1 MKLIKP
7 IIVALVGL
15 ASSAVVSQAQGL
27 NFSSSPGSTIQF
39 NGGSDSFQFNPSTFT
54 GFGGAYTNTQWF
66 VGSENGGTGSAVG
79 LFGSVGNGPFSY
91 GPVTGAPGAL
101 QSALVLGPLGA
112 LDIKDGSGFDVTG
125 SVDWVQINTFNFS
138 GALNA
143 SLVVNISDLSYAVGG
158 SNPDLLSLVA
168 GGSGQVTLTF
178 QFSPGETLDQLS
190 HGSSPFTTSYS
201 GSISPTPEPTTVG
214 LLLLGLGGVI
224 TARVFRKTN
233 AKAEDKTSSGQI

>member
-39 NGGSDSFQFNPSTFT
+39 NGGAQSFQFNSSTFS
-54 GFGGAYTNTQWF
+54 GFGNVYNGTQWF
-66 VGSENGGTGSAVG
+66 VGSENGGTGSAIG

-91 GPVTGAPGAL
+91 GPITVAGPE
-101 QSALVLGPLGA
+101 QSALLLGPLGA
-112 LDIKDGSGFDVTG
+112 LDIKDGLGFDVTG
-125 SVDWVQINTFNFS
+125 NVDWVQINTFNFS

-143 SLVVNISDLSYAVGG
+143 ALVVNISDLSYAG
-158 SNPDLLSLVA
+158 SNADLQSLVA

-178 QFSPGETLDQLS
+178 QFSPGETLSQLS
-190 HGSSPFTTSYS
+190 SGSSPFTTSYS

>member
-15 ASSAVVSQAQGL
+15 ASSVVVSQAQGL

-39 NGGSDSFQFNPSTFT
+39 NGGADSFQFNPSTFS
-54 GFGGAYTNTQWF
+54 GFSGIYSGTQWF

-91 GPVTGAPGAL
+91 GPITVAGPE
-101 QSALVLGPLGA
+101 QSASVLGPLGT
-112 LDIKDGSGFDVTG
+112 LDIKDGSGLFDVTG
-125 SVDWVQINTFNFS
+125 LVDWVQINTFNYS

-143 SLVVNISDLSYAVGG
+143 ALVVNISGLSYAG
-158 SNPDLLSLVA
+158 SNPDLQSLVA

-178 QFSPGETLDQLS
+178 QFSPGETLSQLS
-190 HGSSPFTTSYS
+190 SGSSPFTTSYS

>member
-1 MKLIKP
+1 
-7 IIVALVGL
+7 
-15 ASSAVVSQAQGL
+15 
-27 NFSSSPGSTIQF
+27 
-39 NGGSDSFQFNPSTFT
+39 
-54 GFGGAYTNTQWF
+54 
-66 VGSENGGTGSAVG
+66 

-91 GPVTGAPGAL
+91 GPITVAGPE
-101 QSALVLGPLGA
+101 QSALLLGPLGA
-112 LDIKDGSGFDVTG
+112 LDIKDGLGFDVTG
-125 SVDWVQINTFNFS
+125 NVDWIQINTFNYS

-143 SLVVNISDLSYAVGG
+143 ALVVNISGLSYGG
-158 SNPDLLSLVA
+158 VNPDLQSLVA

-178 QFSPGETLDQLS
+178 QFSPGETLSQLS
-190 HGSSPFTTSYS
+190 SGSSPFTTSYS

>member
-7 IIVALVGL
+7 IIVALLGL

-54 GFGGAYTNTQWF
+54 GLGGNYLNTQWF
-66 VGSENGGTGSAVG
+66 VGSENGGTAAVG

-91 GPVTGAPGAL
+91 GAITVNGSE
-101 QSALVLGPLGA
+101 QSASVLGLGA

-125 SVDWVQINTFNFS
+125 NVDWVQINTFNYS

-143 SLVVNISDLSYAVGG
+143 ALVVNITGLSYAG
-158 SNPDLLSLVA
+158 SNPDLQSLVA
-168 GGSGQVTLTF
+168 AGSGQVTLTF
-178 QFSPGETLDQLS
+178 QFSPGETLSQLS
-190 HGSSPFTTSYS
+190 SGSSPFTTSYS
-201 GSISPTPEPTTVG
+201 GSLSPTPEPTTVG